1 MEWRRLLAVT
11 FCTLSSLSFAWAC
24 ACNAGDD
31 ATKLTAP
38 ASENASE
45 SARRAEANVA
55 AQRRDAD
62 RAPAATAATAAPTRA
77 AREVLYL
84 PMRAQV
90 GQALPTAIW
99 LHGFRANPDLGAI
112 GQALADQLG
121 IAILGVS
128 ATESLGG
135 DRYRWSEDPER
146 DGARIREAIAQQASQ
161 LTIEG
166 KPALFGFS
174 QGGKMAAE
182 IAAAAPDRYSGAWV
196 IAPGGF
202 APPRFQPKGKLDGM
216 VFRCSIGAG
225 DRRGKVEWTRSYC
238 EQAKAAGADTR
249 TDVRE
254 GFDRHAFPPDFRGTF
269 VGWAKRTLR

>member
-1 MEWRRLLAVT
+1 MEWRRLPPVT
-11 FCTLSSLSFAWAC
+11 LCALLQLSFAWAC
-24 ACNAGDD
+24 ACTAGGD
-31 ATKLTAP
+31 ATKRAAP

-45 SARRAEANVA
+45 SVRPAAANVEA
-55 AQRRDAD
+55 ESREAG
-62 RAPAATAATAAPTRA
+62 RAPATPARA

-84 PMRAQV
+84 PARAQV
-90 GQALPTAIW
+90 GQALLTAIW
-99 LHGFRANPDLGAI
+99 LHGFRANPDLGSI
-112 GQALADQLG
+112 GQALSDQLG

-128 ATESLGG
+128 ATVPLGG

-146 DGARIREAIAQQASQ
+146 DGARIREAIAQQATQ

-182 IAAAAPDRYSGAWV
+182 IAAAAPNRYSGAWA

-225 DRRGKVEWTRSYC
+225 DPRGNVEWTRSYC
-238 EQAKAAGADTR
+238 AQAKAAGADAR
-249 TDVRE
+249 TDIRE
-254 GFDRHAFPPDFRGTF
+254 GFDQHAFPPEFRESF
-269 VGWAKRTLR
+269 IGWAKRTLPQAER